1 MSELSLRVKTAIIL
15 ILIYGISIFFGGLL
29 FTLVILVSL
38 LIFLFELKN
47 IVDFK
52 KNKSLFFLVA
62 LIICFATYSLH
73 TVRTFDVERLIFIIT
88 VVVFTDILG
97 YFFGRLIGG
106 PKVLPYIS
114 PNKTW
119 SGIVFG
125 WFGALA
131 VGWIAFHFFHFSS
144 IFIII
149 AFLLSVFAQFGD
161 FCESYLKRRSGVKDS
176 SNILPGHGGF
186 LDRFDGLIGASF
198 FYGLVSIWLS

>member
-15 ILIYGISIFFGGLL
+15 ILIYGVSIFFGGLL
-29 FTLVILVSL
+29 FTVVILVSL
-38 LIFLFELKN
+38 LIFLLELKN

-73 TVRTFDVERLIFIIT
+73 TVRTFDVERLIFIIA

-131 VGWIAFHFFHFSS
+131 VGWISFQFFQFSS

-161 FCESYLKRRSGVKDS
+161 FCESYLKRGSGVKDS

-198 FYGLVSIWLS
+198 FYGLVSIWVS

>member
-15 ILIYGISIFFGGLL
+15 ILIYGVSIFFGGLL

-73 TVRTFDVERLIFIIT
+73 TVRTFDIERLIFIIT

-131 VGWIAFHFFHFSS
+131 V
-144 IFIII
+144 
-149 AFLLSVFAQFGD
+149 
-161 FCESYLKRRSGVKDS
+161 
-176 SNILPGHGGF
+176 
-186 LDRFDGLIGASF
+186 LDCFSF
-198 FYGLVSIWLS
+198 FPFSFNLYYNCFPFIRICTIWRFL

>member
-15 ILIYGISIFFGGLL
+15 ILIYGVSIFFGGLL
-29 FTLVILVSL
+29 FTLVILASL
-38 LIFLFELKN
+38 LIFLLELKN
-47 IVDFK
+47 IIDFK

-106 PKVLPYIS
+106 PKVFPYIS

-119 SGIVFG
+119 S
-125 WFGALA
+125 
-131 VGWIAFHFFHFSS
+131 
-144 IFIII
+144 
-149 AFLLSVFAQFGD
+149 
-161 FCESYLKRRSGVKDS
+161 
-176 SNILPGHGGF
+176 
-186 LDRFDGLIGASF
+186 
-198 FYGLVSIWLS
+198 

>member
-15 ILIYGISIFFGGLL
+15 ILIYGVSIFFGGLL

-88 VVVFTDILG
+88 VVVFTDIFG

-131 VGWIAFHFFHFSS
+131 VGWVAFHFFHFPST
-144 IFIII
+144 FIII

-198 FYGLVSIWLS
+198 FYGLVSLWLS